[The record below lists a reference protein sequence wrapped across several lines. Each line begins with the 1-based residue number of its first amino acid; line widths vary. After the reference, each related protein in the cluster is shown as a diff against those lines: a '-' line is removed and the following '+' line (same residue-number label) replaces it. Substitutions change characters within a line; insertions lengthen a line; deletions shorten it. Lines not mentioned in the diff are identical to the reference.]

1 MSLPDLY
8 NCTVAVLGLGY
19 VGLPLCVEIG
29 KRQNCN
35 ITKKSMN
42 RRVIGFDTNTSKI
55 NNLRNSIDT
64 TKQISEQ
71 TLKQLS
77 FIEFENDTIK
87 LSQADVFIVT
97 VPTPIDDSNIPDL
110 SFLQSA
116 SNIVGKALKQRA
128 KASQSDAYV
137 IPVII
142 YESTV
147 YPGVTE
153 EVCVPIVEKASD
165 LKVNSSVQEK
175 AFVCGYSPERI
186 NPGDSK
192 RTLRKIVKVTSGS
205 NYESSEW
212 INKFYASI
220 ISAGTFK
227 AKSIKV
233 AEAAKVIEN
242 TQRDLNI
249 ALINELAIIFKHM
262 DIDTLDVLEAAK
274 TKWNFLDFR
283 PGLVGGHCI
292 GVDPYYLTFKSQQLG
307 YYPQVVLAG
316 RRINDKMGSWIIDQL
331 ILSMARRS
339 VSIGGANVLVLGLT
353 FKENCNDIRN
363 TKVIDMI
370 NALNNYNINVDIVD
384 PIVDCSYAEKEYGLN
399 VKNKIEKNNYYHGV
413 ILAVAHDHFISL
425 KEEDWNNLITKN
437 GIFVDVKGVLP
448 RGLKTIRI

>member
-1 MSLPDLY
+1 MYLPDLY
-8 NCTVAVLGLGY
+8 NCTVAILGLGY
-19 VGLPLCVEIG
+19 VGLPLCVEIA
-29 KRQNCN
+29 KRQDCN

-42 RRVIGFDTNTSKI
+42 RRVIGFDTSTSKI
-55 NNLRNSIDT
+55 NNLRNAIDT
-64 TKQISEQ
+64 TKQISEL
-71 TLKQLS
+71 TLKDLS
-77 FIEFENDTIK
+77 FIEFENDTSK

-110 SFLQSA
+110 SFLKSA
-116 SNIVGKALKQRA
+116 SNIVGKALKKRA
-128 KASQSDAYV
+128 ETSQSNEYV
-137 IPVII
+137 KPVII

-153 EVCVPIVEKASD
+153 EVCVPILENESN
-165 LKVNSSVQEK
+165 LILNSSSLENS
-175 AFVCGYSPERI
+175 FVCGYSPERI
-186 NPGDSK
+186 NPGDTE

-205 NYESSEW
+205 NYESAEW

-242 TQRDLNI
+242 TQRDINI

-262 DIDTLDVLEAAK
+262 KIDTLDVLEAAK

-316 RRINDKMGSWIIDQL
+316 RRINDKMGSWIIEQL

-339 VSIGGANVLVLGLT
+339 ISIGGSNVLVLGLT

-363 TKVIDMI
+363 TKVIGMI
-370 NALNNYNINVDIVD
+370 KALDNYNINVDIVD
-384 PIVDCSYAEKEYGLN
+384 PIVDCSMAKDVYGLN
-399 VKNKIEKNNYYHGV
+399 VKNKIEKNNYYHGI
-413 ILAVAHDHFISL
+413 ILAVAHDQFVSF
-425 KEEDWNNLITKN
+425 KKEDWNKLITKD
-437 GIFVDVKGVLP
+437 GVFLDVKGVLP
-448 RGLKTIRI
+448 RELKTIRI

>member
-1 MSLPDLY
+1 MNLPDLY

-29 KRQNCN
+29 KRQEC
-35 ITKKSMN
+35 IVSKKILN
-42 RRVIGFDTNTSKI
+42 RRVIGFDTNVSKI
-55 NNLRNSIDT
+55 DNLRNAIDT
-64 TKQISEQ
+64 TQQVSGQ

-77 FIEFENDTIK
+77 FIEFENDTSK
-87 LSQADVFIVT
+87 LPQADVFIVT
-97 VPTPIDDSNIPDL
+97 VPTPIDDYNIPDL
-110 SFLQSA
+110 SFLKSA
-116 SNIVGKALKQRA
+116 SNIVGKALKKRA
-128 KASQSDAYV
+128 ETSQSNEYV
-137 IPVII
+137 TPVII

-153 EVCVPIVEKASD
+153 EVCVPIVENESN
-165 LKVNSSVQEK
+165 LIVNSSSPDNS
-175 AFVCGYSPERI
+175 FVCGYSPERI
-186 NPGDSK
+186 NPGDTE

-205 NYESSEW
+205 NYESAEW

-262 DIDTLDVLEAAK
+262 KIDTLDVLEAAK

-339 VSIGGANVLVLGLT
+339 LSIGGSNVLVLGLT

-363 TKVIDMI
+363 TKVIGMI
-370 NALNNYNINVDIVD
+370 KALENYNINVDIVD
-384 PIVDCSYAEKEYGLN
+384 PIVDCAYAKEVYGLN
-399 VKNKIEKNNYYHGV
+399 VKNKIVKNNYYHGV
-413 ILAVAHDHFISL
+413 ILAVAHDQFVSFN
-425 KEEDWNNLITKN
+425 EDDWNKLITKD
-437 GIFVDVKGVLP
+437 GIFVDIKGVLP
-448 RGLKTIRI
+448 RKLKAIRI